1 MSWLGQKDIEDLE
14 NFESTEEDTKDNH
27 IEHIPANEE
36 EERVG
41 KQVPMESFTDKFTQK
56 TAITDVEGKPP
67 KKESER
73 GEKQKEIPRNH
84 SFELTQSVV

>member
-1 MSWLGQKDIEDLE
+1 MRRQ
-14 NFESTEEDTKDNH
+14 
-27 IEHIPANEE
+27 
-36 EERVG
+36 RVG

-56 TAITDVEGKPP
+56 TAITDVEGKP